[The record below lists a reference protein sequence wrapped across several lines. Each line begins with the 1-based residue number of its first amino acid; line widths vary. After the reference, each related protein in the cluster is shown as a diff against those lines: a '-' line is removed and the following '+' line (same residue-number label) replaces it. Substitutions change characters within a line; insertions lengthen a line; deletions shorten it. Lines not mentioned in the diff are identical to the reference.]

1 MAEVISHAPS
11 GCPALV
17 LNADFRPLSYYPLS
31 LWPWQE
37 VVKAVFLE
45 RVDVIAEYDQY
56 VHSPSLTMR
65 IPSVIA
71 LREFVRQ
78 DRPPAFTRFNVFLRD
93 GFECAYCGST
103 EDLTFDHV
111 IPRSKGGRTSWDNIV
126 AACSPCNLRKGGR
139 MPRDVGM
146 HPQVRPHRPT
156 TFELQDIGR
165 RFPPHH
171 LHDTWLDYLYWD
183 VELES

>member
-31 LWPWQE
+31 LRPWQE

-93 GFECAYCGST
+93 GFECAYCGSA

-111 IPRSKGGRTSWDNIV
+111 IPRSKGGRTSWDNNV

-146 HPQVRPHRPT
+146 HPHSRPHRPT

-165 RFPPHH
+165 RFPPNH
-171 LHDTWLDYLYWD
+171 LHATWLDYLYWD